1 MFFSVTGKIHFL
13 MKFSLV
19 SDIVFLFPSPFPWGL
34 NNSAANT
41 HLGKSKVNLIL
52 DGFFYMNSDCL
63 CTGGGRQ
70 EAKMQE
76 KPLGRS
82 EAQT

>member
-1 MFFSVTGKIHFL
+1 
-13 MKFSLV
+13 MKFNLV
-19 SDIVFLFPSPFPWGL
+19 SDIVFLFPPPFPWGL

-41 HLGKSKVNLIL
+41 QLGKSKVNLIL

-70 EAKMQE
+70 EGKMQE
-76 KPLGRS
+76 VYASLLPKPL
-82 EAQT
+82 A